1 MAASRP
7 TQGLPATVPATA
19 AENAPNKSWASIAML
34 TTPERS
40 HSRPP
45 REPNTSGVASATDP
59 ASSAV
64 MEMLGVWAVPTIHT
78 RNPVTK
84 KKPATITAQRGS
96 LRARIAAY
104 TARAASTIVTTQP

>member
-1 MAASRP
+1 
-7 TQGLPATVPATA
+7 
-19 AENAPNKSWASIAML
+19 
-34 TTPERS
+34 
-40 HSRPP
+40 
-45 REPNTSGVASATDP
+45 
-59 ASSAV
+59 

-96 LRARIAAY
+96 LRACTAAY